1 MNQQILAQRT
11 YHDSQGVFSI
21 GIKAPYR
28 DGDSWFCEVF
38 TEGLDGDGLHVGGVD
53 PLQAIRLALP
63 VLDAI
68 IGTRP
73 NAQSQGITGS
83 F

>member
-1 MNQQILAQRT
+1 MGEIIAQRT
-11 YHDSQGVFSI
+11 YTDSQGQFSV
-21 GIKAPYR
+21 GIKAPFE
-28 DGDSWFCEVF
+28 DKNSWFCEVF
-38 TEGLDGDGLHVGGVD
+38 TEGLDGDGLFVGGVD

-68 IGTRP
+68 VRTRP
-73 NAQSQGITGS
+73 NAESHGIIGV